1 METATRLEAQFFRK
15 LNGFV
20 EPAVRAGLG
29 SPGIWPAGLVV
40 LESTGRRSGRTYRVP
55 VAATLVGQMVIAST
69 VRGERSQWL
78 KNLSAT
84 PAVRYWL
91 AGREREAVAIVF
103 SPKAPIPGAD
113 TMPSLLRPLVPGLAW
128 LSAAFG
134 MGFAVLIPSTSG
146 KREDSF

>member
-1 METATRLEAQFFRK
+1 METATGLEAQFFRK

-29 SPGIWPAGLVV
+29 SPGIWPTGLVV

-55 VAATLVGQMVIAST
+55 VAATVLGHMVIAST

-78 KNLSAT
+78 KNLSVT

-103 SPKAPIPGAD
+103 SPKTPIPD
-113 TMPSLLRPLVPGLAW
+113 TDAMPALFRPLVPGLAL
-128 LSAAFG
+128 LSAGFG
-134 MGFAVLIPSTSG
+134 MGFAVLIPSTNG
-146 KREDSF
+146 KRKDSF